1 MESSVL
7 YFSSS
12 VCHFHPD
19 NNILLFTQWYTL
31 LCLAGKKWKTKEK
44 KNGIMSRQEH
54 HAQRAINKTGST
66 HHCSDFFK
74 STACLPSTAVANV
87 ATFSPDLATFWEPFS
102 DWTSNKGQAT
112 NLVTISVGI
121 SYFLAPTQSSPDH
134 ISRRLW
140 SWLKHE
146 TWTASA
152 KSTLT
157 DLEEYF
163 DVLSLSSFHY
173 LIPQRNYSSVHGKH
187 SVSNIRHSSLDDTW
201 LHTIVLPSENR
212 IQSKLNL
219 NTF

>member
-1 MESSVL
+1 MDKSIFQAQYAIS
-7 YFSSS
+7 
-12 VCHFHPD
+12 
-19 NNILLFTQWYTL
+19 TL
-31 LCLAGKKWKTKEK
+31 TTTFCYSHSDTLCCAWQEKMKNKREKKWYYVEA
-44 KNGIMSRQEH
+44 GAS
-54 HAQRAINKTGST
+54 
-66 HHCSDFFK
+66 CSKGHKQNWIHPSLLRFFK
-74 STACLPSTAVANV
+74 STACLPSTAVANF

-157 DLEEYF
+157 DLEEYYG
-163 DVLSLSSFHY
+163 VLSLSSFHD

>member
-1 MESSVL
+1 MTVNYL
-7 YFSSS
+7 
-12 VCHFHPD
+12 
-19 NNILLFTQWYTL
+19 QWKAQYAISTL
-31 LCLAGKKWKTKEK
+31 TTFCYSHSDTLCCAWQEKMKNKREKT
-44 KNGIMSRQEH
+44 GIMSRQEH

-74 STACLPSTAVANV
+74 STACLPSTAVANF

-152 KSTLT
+152 KSTLA
-157 DLEEYF
+157 DLEEYYG
-163 DVLSLSSFHY
+163 VLSLSSFHDM
-173 LIPQRNYSSVHGKH
+173 IPQRNYSSVHGKH

>member
-31 LCLAGKKWKTKEK
+31 LCLAGKNEKQKRK

-74 STACLPSTAVANV
+74 STACLPSTAAANF

-146 TWTASA
+146 LPLQNQLLLILRNIMVCYLWALFMTWFHREITAQYTA
-152 KSTLT
+152 
-157 DLEEYF
+157 
-163 DVLSLSSFHY
+163 
-173 LIPQRNYSSVHGKH
+173 
-187 SVSNIRHSSLDDTW
+187 
-201 LHTIVLPSENR
+201 
-212 IQSKLNL
+212 
-219 NTF
+219 NTV

>member
-1 MESSVL
+1 MP
-7 YFSSS
+7 FPPWQQ
-12 VCHFHPD
+12 HFVIHTVIHSAVP
-19 NNILLFTQWYTL
+19 
-31 LCLAGKKWKTKEK
+31 GRKKWKTKEK

-74 STACLPSTAVANV
+74 STACLPSTAVANF

-102 DWTSNKGQAT
+102 DWASNKGQAT

-121 SYFLAPTQSSPDH
+121 SYFLTPTQSSPDH

-157 DLEEYF
+157 DLEEYY